1 MRISTHVKCWCLFLL
16 SLTLSIG
23 GYAQDKTVSGTVT
36 DGENNDVL
44 PGVNVLIK
52 GTTQGTVTDM
62 NGEYRLTVPGS
73 DAVIVFT
80 SIGYTAE
87 EVTVGNQSTINL
99 TMLADIQSLSEI
111 VVTGYS
117 TEDRREVTG
126 AVGTVEPEELVA
138 IPSGNVE
145 QQLQG
150 RVGGVTVITNGQ
162 PGTSS
167 IVRVRGF
174 GSFGGNQPLF
184 IVDGI
189 PVEDVDFLQPDDIE
203 TTTVLK
209 DAPSASI
216 YGARAANGVIVYTTK
231 KGSRGGKMK
240 VSYDGVF
247 GVTVPGTVDNI
258 LSPQE
263 EADMTW
269 RAISNT
275 ARQLGETPVF
285 DHPQYGSGDTP
296 VLPDYLLVGSNSGVV
311 GSIDLEAERALYNN
325 DPRNGSVYLVI
336 PANKAGTNWYDAITE
351 PAILNRHNL
360 GFSGGTERSRYYV
373 GLGMQNQGGIL
384 LHQRFERY
392 SMRINSEHD
401 VFDNFRIGEN
411 IQATYISRR
420 GLLGADGGVGV
431 SDDEN
436 DFTQAIR
443 MPSIIPVYD
452 AFGGYAGTQARGF
465 NNPRNPVAA
474 RDRSQDNNG
483 FGYSLI
489 GNIYAELDLFEGLT
503 LRSSFGGSL
512 GQSYSFFYNRPSYE
526 NSENN
531 STFSYG
537 ENAGFGRDWIFTN
550 TATYETS
557 FGPHKINALAG
568 VEALN
573 TGFFRAMGGTGQEPF
588 SRDLNYITLTNTINR
603 NVDSNYSRGV
613 NFFSIFGQVRYNYN
627 DKYMING
634 VLRRDG
640 SSRFGQ
646 NNRYGIFP
654 AASAAW
660 RISEEDFMRGTSW
673 IDDLKIR
680 GGWGQMGN
688 SNNVNPL
695 NQYSLYASNLSQ
707 SYYDIGGTNAAPAEG
722 FFRSRIGNPN
732 AQWETAVTS
741 NIGFDGVF
749 FNGNLELV
757 LDVWRKDTDD
767 ILYALETPAVI
778 GFVASDPAVNIA
790 NMRNQGIDL
799 EVLTRGNITND
810 VGFEVKLTGSFLSNE
825 IVEIAEEQGVD
836 EFLGPQFRGI
846 SQLLNQVGFPISSF
860 YGYEVVGLFQNEA
873 EVANSP
879 DQDGKGV
886 GRFRFADLD
895 GDGVITPDDRTYLGD
910 PVPDFTGGL
919 NIVLDYR
926 NFELTAFAQAVIGA
940 DIWNQTRWFTDFYP
954 SFTGAAK
961 GKRVLESFTFE
972 NGGNTVPI
980 YENVSNFSTN
990 TQASSYFVESGD
1002 YLRLANLQLAY
1013 NLPSALLDDWGMSRF
1028 RVYLQAT
1035 NLLTISNYEG
1045 LDPGVAGDADTE
1057 LGIDVGNPPV
1067 PRGYNIG
1074 VNLTF

>member
-1 MRISTHVKCWCLFLL
+1 MRISTHVKCMGLFML
-16 SLTLSIG
+16 SLLLSIG
-23 GYAQDKTVSGTVT
+23 GYAQDKAVTGTVT
-36 DGENNDVL
+36 DGETNDVL

-62 NGEYRLTVPGS
+62 NGEYRINVPS
-73 DAVIVFT
+73 NDAVLVFT
-80 SIGYTAE
+80 SIGFTAE
-87 EVTVGNQSTINL
+87 EVTVGNQSTIDL
-99 TMLADIQSLSEI
+99 TMMPDIQSLSEI

-189 PVEDVDFLQPDDIE
+189 PVDDVDFLQPDDIE

-231 KGSRGGKMK
+231 KGSRGGAMK

-247 GVTVPGTVDNI
+247 GVTMPGTVDNI

-296 VLPDYLLVGSNSGVV
+296 VLPDWLLVGSQSGIV
-311 GSIDLEAERALYNN
+311 GSIDLEAERQLYNT
-325 DPRNGSVYLVI
+325 DQRAGQVYLVI
-336 PANKAGTNWYDAITE
+336 PSNKAGTNWFDAITN
-351 PAILNRHNL
+351 PGILNRHTL
-360 GFSGGTERSRYYV
+360 GFSGGTDNSRYYV
-373 GLGMQNQGGIL
+373 SLGMQNQEGIL

-392 SMRINSEHD
+392 SLRINSEHD

-420 GLLGADGGVGV
+420 GLLGGVGGQGAAN
-431 SDDEN
+431 DEN
-436 DFTQAIR
+436 QFTGALR

-465 NNPRNPVAA
+465 NNPRNPVAE
-474 RDRSQDNNG
+474 RDRSSDNGG
-483 FGYSLI
+483 FGFGLI
-489 GNIYAELDLFEGLT
+489 GNIYAEFDLLENLT
-503 LRSSFGGSL
+503 LRSSFGGNL
-512 GQSYSFFYNRPSYE
+512 GLNYFNFYNRPSYE
-526 NSENN
+526 NSENQ

-537 ENAGFGRDWIFTN
+537 EGSGFGRGWTFTN
-550 TATYETS
+550 TATYEQS
-557 FGPHKINALAG
+557 FGRHKINALVG
-568 VEALN
+568 VESLN
-573 TGFFRAMGGTGQEPF
+573 TGFFRNMQGTGQEPF

-603 NVDSNYSRGV
+603 NVNSNYSRGV
-613 NFFSIFGQVRYNYN
+613 NFFSVFGQVRYNYD

-640 SSRFGQ
+640 SSRFGA

-654 AASAAW
+654 AVSAAW
-660 RISEEDFMRGTSW
+660 RISEENFMSGTTW

-688 SNNVNPL
+688 SNNVDPL
-695 NQYSLYASNLSQ
+695 NQYSLYASNLAQ

-732 AQWETAVTS
+732 AQWETAETANV
-741 NIGFDGVF
+741 GFDGVF

-767 ILYALETPAVI
+767 LLYALETPAVI

-790 NMRNQGIDL
+790 SMRNQGIDF
-799 EVLTRGNITND
+799 EVLTRGNITPGLN
-810 VGFEVKLTGSFLSNE
+810 FEVKVIGSFLDNE
-825 IVEIAEEQGVD
+825 IVSIAPGID
-836 EFLGPQFRGI
+836 DFLGPAFRGI
-846 SQLLNQVGFPISSF
+846 SPLLNQVGFPISSF
-860 YGYEVVGLFQNEA
+860 YGYQVEGLYQNEA

-879 DQDGKGV
+879 EQDGKGV

-895 GDGVITPDDRTYLGD
+895 GDGVITPEDRTYLGD

-919 NIVLDYR
+919 NLVLDYR
-926 NFELTAFAQAVIGA
+926 NFELTAFLQTVIGA
-940 DIWNQTRWFTDFYP
+940 DVWNQTRWFTDFYP

-972 NGGNTVPI
+972 NGGNTTPI

-990 TQASSYFVESGD
+990 TQASSYFVERGD

-1013 NLPSALLDDWGMSRF
+1013 NLPSAILDDWGMSRF

-1035 NLLTISNYEG
+1035 NLFTITQYEG
-1045 LDPGVAGDADTE
+1045 LDPGVAGDADTA

-1067 PRGYNIG
+1067 TQGYNIG
-1074 VNLTF
+1074 VNLSF